1 MQLSRASR
9 TDDTFIYGRFLM
21 RNEKLMKNNS
31 EKDKSGE
38 GRVMPEYDFS
48 VGVRGKHAA
57 LYCREHAV
65 EIHKC
70 DGTVTVQHF
79 TPEDGAVLLDPD
91 VRRYFPDSESVNKA
105 LRSLIDLIPRKR
117 RSA

>member
-1 MQLSRASR
+1 
-9 TDDTFIYGRFLM
+9 M

-38 GRVMPEYDFS
+38 DMVRPEYDFTG
-48 VGVRGKHAA
+48 GVRGKHAD
-57 LYCREHAV
+57 LYCKGHAV

-79 TPEDGAVLLDPD
+79 TPEVGAVLLDPD